1 MIQPEKRKIER
12 MTIMINSQPK
22 SKPLYRVS
30 FSAFTGKDDKG
41 NDRLGSAREIGS
53 VWPRKDGKAPIIR
66 FDIIP
71 IELTQRQGVLFLNPV
86 GGKDDAAQ
94 DEDAPPA

>member
-1 MIQPEKRKIER
+1 MIQPDKRQNER
-12 MTIMINSQPK
+12 MTIMTNAQPK

-30 FSAFTGKDDKG
+30 FASFIGKDEKG

-53 VWPRKDGKAPIIR
+53 VWPRKDGKSPIIR

-86 GGKDDAAQ
+86 GSTENAAT
-94 DEDAPPA
+94 DEVAPPA

>member
-1 MIQPEKRKIER
+1 
-12 MTIMINSQPK
+12 MTNSQPK

-53 VWPRKDGKAPIIR
+53 VWPRKDGKSPIIR
-66 FDIIP
+66 LDFIP
-71 IELTQRQGVLFLNPV
+71 IELTHHQGVLFLSPV
-86 GGKDDAAQ
+86 GAKEPAQ
-94 DEDAPPA
+94 G